1 MLGHDDLLAWFQK
14 LGVLEPTRSMISH
27 IRSSRPSRRVGGGH
41 SNVSGRYPSRKMGVT
56 IQFES
61 HRVEL
66 AGIYEME
73 HDAEVLEFFDQP
85 PAIKLDYTS
94 ASGKRMGVLHTPDFF
109 VIRRQEAGWEEWKT
123 EEELHR
129 LNAHNPNRYS
139 ADGNNAQWCCPP
151 GVAYAKRLGLYYRVR
166 SSAEIDWVFQRN
178 IQFLED
184 YLREPAAIP
193 AGSREIVIAYVSANC
208 GLTLE
213 DLLRSTDG
221 RVSRDDIF
229 SMVAANVVYVDLH
242 AAPLAEPSQVAVLIA
257 PKAAACKTTKDGI
270 RKGDSFALS
279 DLRCGSTAT
288 WDGRVWN
295 IVNVGT
301 TSVVLLSDERR
312 LTELPRTTVESLI
325 QQNRIEV
332 VSSDVGHGSDPA
344 ICERLSWARGV
355 DLGVANQ
362 RSQLVHDYLESGRL
376 PADTGVTARTFY
388 RWLARYRTAEA
399 SYGSGYVGLLPEAS
413 RRGNRTPRLS
423 EASRHLMEEF
433 LDQDY
438 ETLKQKTKYASW
450 VGLKLSCEAKA
461 VPAPSYKTF
470 CVAVN
475 KRPSFN
481 QTLKRQ
487 GRRASYQLE
496 TFYWELDQKTPR
508 HGDRPFEI
516 VHIDH
521 TELDIQLVC
530 THTIQVLGRPW
541 LTLLTDAFSRR
552 TLAFYLT
559 FDAPSYRSCMMTL
572 RECVRRLGRL
582 PQILVVDGGREFGST
597 YFETLLAR
605 YECTKKV
612 RPPAQARFGSVCER
626 LFGTTNTRFVHNL
639 LGNTQITRNVRQVTK
654 SVDPKGQAT
663 WSLADLYD
671 RLGEFLYQIYDTI
684 QHPALGQ
691 SPREAYLSGLA
702 ITGQRPQRQIAYD
715 QEFLIWTLPTTPK
728 GTAKVSPGR
737 GVKLN
742 HVFYWSDALRDPAT
756 EGEQV
761 DVRYDPF
768 DAGIAYAYIGKR
780 WVQCISEHYCSL
792 KGKSEREL
800 MLATAELRKRAQ
812 NHAGQFTVTAKKL
825 GDFLASIEAEES
837 LRVQRLQDREAKNV
851 PTAIENGFAKLNPLG
866 ITGMIDQQDVTD
878 SATPAAI
885 SGVATSYD
893 PVAYEEY

>member
-1 MLGHDDLLAWFQK
+1 VLGQDDLLAWFQR
-14 LGVLEPTRSMISH
+14 LDLPEATRSLINH
-27 IRSSRPSRRVGGGH
+27 IRSSGPSRRVGGGR

-73 HDAEVLEFFDQP
+73 HDANVLEYFDQP
-85 PAIKLDYTS
+85 PAIKLDYAS
-94 ASGKRMGVLHTPDFF
+94 ATGKRMGVLHTPDFF
-109 VIRRQEAGWEEWKT
+109 VMRQQEAGWEEWKT

-129 LNAHNPNRYS
+129 LKAHNPNRYS
-139 ADGNNAQWCCPP
+139 ADRKDSQWCCPP
-151 GVAYAKRLGLYYRVR
+151 GVGYAQRLGLYYRVR

-184 YLREPAAIP
+184 YQREPAAIS
-193 AGSREIVIAYVSANC
+193 AGTREIVSAYVSASH

-213 DLLRSTDG
+213 DLLRSTKG
-221 RVSRDDIF
+221 RVTADDIF
-229 SMVAANVVYVDLH
+229 SMIAANVVYVDLH
-242 AAPLAEPSQVAVLIA
+242 AAPLTEPSHVAVLIA
-257 PKAAACKTTKDGI
+257 TEAAARKTRDNRI
-270 RKGDSFALS
+270 RKFDSCTLA
-279 DLRCGSTAT
+279 DLHCGSTVM

-295 IVNVGT
+295 IVNVGK
-301 TSVVLLSDERR
+301 TSMGLLSDDQR
-312 LTELPRTTVESLI
+312 LNELPRTAVESLI

-332 VSSDVGHGSDPA
+332 VSTDVNDGSDPT
-344 ICERLSWARGV
+344 ICERLSRAREV

-362 RSQLVHDYLESGRL
+362 RSRLVHHYLESGRL
-376 PADTGVTARTFY
+376 PAETGVTARTFY
-388 RWLARYRTAEA
+388 RWLARYREAEA
-399 SYGSGYVGLLPEAS
+399 SYGSGYLGLLPES
-413 RRGNRTPRLS
+413 GKRGNRAPRLS
-423 EASRHLMEEF
+423 EASRHLMEEI

-438 ETLKQKTKYASW
+438 ETLKQKTRYASW

-461 VPAPSYKTF
+461 IPAPSYQTF
-470 CVAVN
+470 CVAVD
-475 KRPSFN
+475 KRPSFS

-487 GRRASYQLE
+487 GRRASYQLK

-516 VHIDH
+516 AHIDH

-530 THTIQVLGRPW
+530 SRTSQVLGRPW
-541 LTLLTDAFSRR
+541 LTLLSDAFSRR

-559 FDAPSYRSCMMTL
+559 FDPPSYRSCMMTL
-572 RECVRRLGRL
+572 RECVRRLGRF
-582 PQILVVDGGREFGST
+582 PQILVVDGGREFAST

-639 LGNTQITRNVRQVTK
+639 LGNTQITCNVRQVTK
-654 SVDPKGQAT
+654 SVNPQGQAA
-663 WSLADLYD
+663 WPLAALYD
-671 RLGEFLYQIYDTI
+671 RLGEYLYEIYDTI

-702 ITGQRPQRQIAYD
+702 ASGQRPQRQIAYD
-715 QEFLIWTLPTTPK
+715 QEFLICTLPTTPK

-742 HVFYWSDALRDPAT
+742 HIFYWSDVLRDPT
-756 EGEQV
+756 IEGQQV
-761 DVRYDPF
+761 EVRYDPF
-768 DAGIAYAYIGKR
+768 DAGIAYAYVGKR

-800 MLATAELRKRAQ
+800 MLATTELRKRSQ
-812 NHAGQFTVTAKKL
+812 NHASQFAVTAKKL
-825 GDFLASIEAEES
+825 ANFLASIEAEES
-837 LRVQRLQDREAKNV
+837 LRVQRSQDREAKSVLTTSEGGLANV
-851 PTAIENGFAKLNPLG
+851 NRPAIKGSS
-866 ITGMIDQQDVTD
+866 DQQDV
-878 SATPAAI
+878 AERVTPA
-885 SGVATSYD
+885 TSD
-893 PVAYEEY
+893 ELTVYEEY